1 MLAQLLT
8 IITPVFFGVA
18 IGFIWSRLGKPFDTE
33 SITSLVFNLGTPFL
47 IFSTLTRLDIDP
59 EIFQNLA
66 MVVVVA
72 LLLFFLISLLILKIL
87 RLDFRTY
94 LATIMIPNT
103 GNVGIPLCFLAFG
116 ELGLAF
122 AIIVYTIVSL
132 TQFTL
137 GVGIAAGGFSMSDLL
152 KNSLIYAVLAAL
164 LVLVSDYQLPYWI
177 SNTVHIFSL
186 FAIPLMLISLGVSL
200 EKINVTSLPRNIA
213 LSSFRLVIGLG
224 VGLVVSNLFGLDGVA
239 RGVVILQCSM
249 PAAVFN
255 YMLAMRY
262 QNNPEEVAGLV
273 VTSTVVSF
281 ATLPLL
287 LAFVLSL

>member
-1 MLAQLLT
+1 MIFHLLT
-8 IITPVFFGVA
+8 IIAPVFFGVTF
-18 IGFIWSRLGKPFDTE
+18 GFVWSRLDKPFDTE
-33 SITSLVFNLGTPFL
+33 FVTSLVFNLGTPLL
-47 IFSTLTRLDIDP
+47 IFSTLTKLDTDP
-59 EIFQNLA
+59 RAFADLA
-66 MVVVVA
+66 MVMVVA
-72 LLLFFLISLLILKIL
+72 LFLFLIISFLVLKVFG
-87 RLDFRTY
+87 LDQRTY

-137 GVGIAAGGFSMSDLL
+137 GVAIAAGSFSLMELA

-164 LVLVSDYQLPYWI
+164 LVMVTDYQLPNWLA
-177 SNTVHIFSL
+177 NTVHIFSQ
-186 FAIPLMLISLGVSL
+186 FAIPLMLIMLGVSIAKL
-200 EKINVTSLPRNIA
+200 KVTSLGRNLA
-213 LSSFRLVIGLG
+213 LSCVRLTMGLS
-224 VGLVVSNLFGLDGVA
+224 VGLFVSCLFGLEGVA
-239 RGVVILQCSM
+239 RGVVVLECSM

-262 QNNPEEVAGLV
+262 ENSPEEVAGLV
-273 VTSTVVSF
+273 ITSTLFSF

-287 LAFVLSL
+287 LAFILSL